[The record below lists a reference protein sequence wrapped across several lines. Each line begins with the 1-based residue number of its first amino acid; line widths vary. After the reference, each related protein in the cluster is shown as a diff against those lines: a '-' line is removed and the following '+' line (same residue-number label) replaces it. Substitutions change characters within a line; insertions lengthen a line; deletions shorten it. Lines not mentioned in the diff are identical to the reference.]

1 MMEYIYMVREYL
13 KAIYTKLDIYIVS
26 IAKFLLAFFVLRTI
40 NFELGFLDKI
50 NDSAIVVLVSLV
62 CALLPWGVSVAMA
75 AVFVLGHFYALSLE
89 LAGVVLVLFII
100 MFCMYLRFGTGD
112 SIYILLTLT
121 LFFINMPYFVP
132 VFTGLTAGSVTAAIP
147 VAFGIII
154 YYLIGFA
161 VGNAEFLGQ
170 SGTEGMLDRFKF
182 IIDNAL
188 QDRQMFLMI
197 IAFAVT
203 IVLVYTIRKLAID
216 YSWFIAIIF
225 GIAVDIIILL
235 IGKAMFKIDISTASL
250 ILGSIASIIIM
261 TVLQMFIFAVDY
273 RKKVSVQFEDED
285 YVYYVKA
292 VPKLKY
298 DLNRKPNNII
308 KDSSKKQ
315 TVNKEGKKRPSV
327 RREGARKA
335 ARPTRGQKPP
345 RTQAKPEATDKSLHT

>member
-1 MMEYIYMVREYL
+1 MIREYL
-13 KAIYTKLDIYIVS
+13 KAIYIKLDIYILS
-26 IAKFLLAFFVLRTI
+26 IAKFLLAFFALRTI
-40 NFELGFLDKI
+40 NLELGFLDKI

-75 AVFVLGHFYALSLE
+75 AIFILGHFYALSLE

-112 SIYILLTLT
+112 SIYILLTLI

-132 VFTGLTAGSVTAAIP
+132 IFAGLTAGSATVAIP
-147 VAFGIII
+147 VAFGIIM

-161 VGNAEFLGQ
+161 TDNADFLGE

-203 IVLVYTIRKLAID
+203 IILVYTIRKLAID

-225 GIAVDIIILL
+225 GIAVDIIVLL
-235 IGKAMFKIDISTASL
+235 IGKAMFEIDISTASL
-250 ILGSIASIIIM
+250 ILGSIATVAIM
-261 TVLQMFIFAVDY
+261 TILQMFIFAVDY
-273 RKKVSVQFEDED
+273 RKKVSVQFDDED

-292 VPKLKY
+292 VPKVKY
-298 DLNRKPNNII
+298 DLSRKPNNNIADI
-308 KDSSKKQ
+308 LKKPTAQ
-315 TVNKEGKKRPSV
+315 KESKKRPLV
-327 RREGARKA
+327 RKKSAG
-335 ARPTRGQKPP
+335 RPVGSTQGQTAP
-345 RTQAKPEATDKSLHT
+345 RAQAKPKTTNNNLHT